1 MNRTFSR
8 IGNDASFLYLAAR
21 LLYFTARLLYFTA
34 RLHYLAARL
43 LYLIAWLLYG
53 TARLLYRMARL
64 RYGMARLRYR
74 MAWLLYPVAPFHGNL
89 RRFLFQSDLRNER
102 DSACLVAVAKQA
114 VGGRID
120 VRESATLGGK
130 PPKSNGSRSFS

>member
-1 MNRTFSR
+1 YATT
-8 IGNDASFLYLAAR
+8 R
-21 LLYFTARLLYFTA
+21 LLYHIARLPY
-34 RLHYLAARL
+34 H
-43 LYLIAWLLYG
+43 I
-53 TARLLYRMARL
+53 ARLLYRMV
-64 RYGMARLRYR
+64 
-74 MAWLLYPVAPFHGNL
+74 WLLYPVAPFRGNL

-102 DSACLVAVAKQA
+102 DSACLVAGAKQA